1 VKTPG
6 VRRNATDKRRRL
18 LRFLLLFALLTPY
31 ASRLAPVFGQ
41 EFYRWT
47 DENGAVH
54 FTDNLYAIPEKYR
67 DAAQKRVAPASRTP
81 ASPSTAEKPSDGGG
95 SPSDTIVI
103 PFKREGNLII
113 VEGAVN
119 SAPVRFI
126 FDTGAELTVLP
137 SSFAARLGVT
147 ARNGI
152 FITVGGIGGS
162 VDVPL
167 IEADVA
173 VGDAEVKD
181 LEATLN
187 DTPVAETGLLG
198 ANFLS
203 DYKVDIR
210 YATNQ
215 ILLTPADRAYGGH
228 SFQWWQKKF
237 RLYLAIKKKY
247 EQAGGGRGS
256 NEVLD
261 GQLRAVDDKISELE
275 GRASQAGIPREYRQ

>member
-1 VKTPG
+1 M
-6 VRRNATDKRRRL
+6 RREARVASKRW
-18 LRFLLLFALLTPY
+18 LRLLLFFFFLAPDAL
-31 ASRLAPVFGQ
+31 SLAPVLSQ

-67 DAAQKRVAPASRTP
+67 DAAQKRVAPTSRTP
-81 ASPSTAEKPSDGGG
+81 PSPSTAETPSDRGT
-95 SPSDTIVI
+95 SSSDAIVI

-119 SAPVRFI
+119 GAPVRFI
-126 FDTGAELTVLP
+126 FDTGAEITVLP
-137 SSFAARLGVT
+137 SSFASRLGVT
-147 ARNGI
+147 TRNGI

-162 VDVPL
+162 LDVPL
-167 IEADVA
+167 VEADVA

-187 DTPVAETGLLG
+187 DTPLPETGLLG

-215 ILLTPADRAYGGH
+215 IVLAPADRTYGGH

-247 EQAGGGRGS
+247 EQAGGGRGA
-256 NEVLD
+256 NEILD
-261 GQLRAVDDKISELE
+261 GQLRAVDDKITELE
-275 GRASQAGIPREYRQ
+275 GRASRAGIPREYRQ